1 MILQRK
7 AWLSLT
13 DQILPRPNWILL
25 QTFRFTSFTKTTS
38 SSLKRQTRSQV
49 LHTSKHWV
57 GFWRSSVIAKR
68 WLLISWFL
76 MSQRLHSTV
85 QAVFIGY
92 FGEAQTRSGM
102 HVTQAQIW
110 KLSRLLDLGPSSWLC
125 HQSVAQPRATHLPSL
140 LLFPLRGVKIMIL
153 CLPILF

>member
-13 DQILPRPNWILL
+13 HQPLPGPDWILL
-25 QTFRFTSFTKTTS
+25 QNFRFTSFTKTTS
-38 SSLKRQTRSQV
+38 SSLQRQRHSEV
-49 LHTSKHWV
+49 LHASKHQM
-57 GFWRSSVIAKR
+57 GFWRSSVIAES

-76 MSQRLHSTV
+76 MSQRIHLAV
-85 QAVFIGY
+85 QGVFMGY

-102 HVTQAQIW
+102 HVPQVWIW
-110 KLSRLLDLGPSSWLC
+110 RTKQTVGFGTNSWLC
-125 HQSVAQPRATHLPSL
+125 HQSVAPPRAMHLLSL
-140 LLFPLRGVKIMIL
+140 LLFPLRGLKIMIL